1 MAGDK
6 IVVIGGYK
14 GNGARIS
21 DIEIYVEEENRWVEM
36 DDKFDLAIEAMCP
49 VVFEN
54 QIYLFGGRNEN
65 NDIQKVFKLKVEVDE
80 GVKYEKS
87 VNM

>member
-1 MAGDK
+1 
-6 IVVIGGYK
+6 
-14 GNGARIS
+14 
-21 DIEIYVEEENRWVEM
+21 VEL

-65 NDIQKVFKLKVEVDE
+65 NDIQKVFKLKV
-80 GVKYEKS
+80 
-87 VNM
+87 